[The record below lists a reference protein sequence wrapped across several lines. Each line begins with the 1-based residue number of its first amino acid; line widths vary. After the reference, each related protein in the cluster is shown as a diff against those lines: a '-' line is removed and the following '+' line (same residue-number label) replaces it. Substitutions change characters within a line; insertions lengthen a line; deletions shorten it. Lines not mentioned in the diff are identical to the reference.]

1 MLARL
6 QRRLLAGLAVA
17 MLLAITIGMA
27 LGHGFIGVLVALCLA
42 ASFTV
47 VLAVEFVLMAV
58 VHGDDPTPRANLLTL
73 FSAWC
78 TECVVAFWVFNWQQP
93 FREQAQADVPGR
105 PGVRGIVFVHGY
117 LCNRAIWNPWLA
129 HCARLGVPF
138 VAVSLEPVFSDLEP
152 YATQVERA
160 VAQLEYQTGLAPVLV
175 CHSMGG
181 LVARAWMAAAP
192 GADARIHRTIT
203 IGSPHRGTWLARLS
217 STVNAHHMRPANGW
231 LRGLA
236 ASEPAGRYE
245 HFTCFFGHADNIVFP
260 PRSATLPGAD
270 NRHLAATPHVAMAFH
285 PAVMTEVL
293 RWLPAQP
300 PRS

>member
-1 MLARL
+1 VLARL
-6 QRRLLAGLAVA
+6 QRRLLAGLALA
-17 MLLAITIGMA
+17 MLLAIAAGIA
-27 LGHGFIGVLVALCLA
+27 LGHALVGVLVALCLA
-42 ASFTV
+42 SSFTL

-58 VHGDDPTPRANLLTL
+58 VHADDPTPRASLPTLL
-73 FSAWC
+73 SAWW
-78 TECVVAFWVFNWQQP
+78 TECVAACWVFNWQQP
-93 FREQAQADVPGR
+93 FREHVQADVPGL

-129 HCARLGVPF
+129 HCARLGVPC
-138 VAVSLEPVFSDLEP
+138 VAVSLEPVFGELAP
-152 YATQVERA
+152 YAVQVERA
-160 VAQLEYQTGLAPVLV
+160 VAQLERQTGLAPVLV

-181 LVARAWMAAAP
+181 LVARAWMATVP
-192 GADARIHRTIT
+192 GADARVHRTIT
-203 IGSPHRGTWLARLS
+203 IGSPHGGTWLARLS

-260 PRSATLPGAD
+260 PLSATLPGAD

-300 PRS
+300 RRS

>member
-6 QRRLLAGLAVA
+6 QRRLLAGLAIA
-17 MLLAITIGMA
+17 MLLVIATGVSLDHA
-27 LGHGFIGVLVALCLA
+27 LFGVLVALWLA
-42 ASFTV
+42 SGFTL

-58 VHGDDPTPRANLLTL
+58 VHANDPTPRAGVLTL
-73 FSAWC
+73 IGAWW
-78 TECVVAFWVFNWQQP
+78 TECVVAFWVFGLQQP
-93 FREQAQADVPGR
+93 FREHSQADVPGR

-129 HCARLGVPF
+129 HCAELGVPC
-138 VAVSLEPVFSDLEP
+138 VAVSLEPVFSELTP
-152 YATQVERA
+152 YAAQVERA
-160 VAQLEYQTGLAPVLV
+160 VKELERQTGLAPVLV

-181 LVARAWMAAAP
+181 LVARAWMAAVP
-192 GADARIHRTIT
+192 DADTRVHRTIT
-203 IGSPHRGTWLARLS
+203 IGSPHDGTWLARLS
-217 STVNAHHMRPANGW
+217 RTVNAHHMRPDNGW
-231 LRGLA
+231 LRRLA

-245 HFTCFFGHADNIVFP
+245 RFTCFFGNADNIVFP

-293 RWLPAQP
+293 RWLPAQA
-300 PRS
+300 PRA